1 MSEVKGNINIDVI
14 GTMSGTSLDGL
25 DICFVN
31 FTFNENKWS
40 YKIHIAETIEY
51 DSILKEKL
59 ANAHLMDAQS
69 FSKLHF
75 DYGKYLGKRIKE
87 FIDKHSIE
95 PKLISS
101 HGQTIF
107 HQPELG
113 FTTQIGKGACIAAE
127 TGVDTI
133 CDFRSTD
140 VALNG
145 NGAPLV
151 PIGDKYLFSEYDYCL
166 NLGGFSNISFEENDK
181 RIAYDICPVNFILN
195 YYMKQKGKEY
205 DKDGETAR
213 SGRINKAMFEALN
226 SLPYYS
232 KAGPKS
238 LGREDVE
245 NNFFPLIDSFHLT
258 IEDIL
263 STYCEHIAVQIGK
276 EIKGGK
282 VLITGGGAFNKFLI
296 ERMQGNASQCK
307 YVLPDDQTIN
317 YKEALIFAFLGV
329 LYNYKI
335 VNCLSSV
342 TGAKIDSISGALY
355 KAYR

>member
-1 MSEVKGNINIDVI
+1 MAMSFMVPQYIYKNN
-14 GTMSGTSLDGL
+14 
-25 DICFVN
+25 
-31 FTFNENKWS
+31 WA
-40 YKIHIAETIEY
+40 YKIRIAETIEY
-51 DSILKEKL
+51 DNSIKDKL
-59 ANAHLMDAQS
+59 ASAHLMDALS

-75 DYGKYLGKRIKE
+75 DYGKYLGKEIKE

-107 HQPELG
+107 HQPESG

-127 TGVDTI
+127 TGIDTV

-140 VALNG
+140 VALKG

-151 PIGDKYLFSEYDYCL
+151 PIGDRYLFSGYDYCL
-166 NLGGFSNISFEENDK
+166 NLGGFSNISFEDNDK

-195 YYMKQKGKEY
+195 YYMKQKGKEF

-213 SGRINKAMFEALN
+213 SGKINTELLKALN
-226 SLPYYS
+226 SISYYS

-245 NNFFPLIDSFHLT
+245 KEFIPLIDSFNLT
-258 IEDIL
+258 VKDIL
-263 STYCEHIAVQIGK
+263 STYCEHIAFQIGR
-276 EIKGGK
+276 EIKRGK

-296 ERMQGNASQCK
+296 ERVQNTALQHN
-307 YVLPDDQTIN
+307 YLLPDEQTIN
-317 YKEALIFAFLGV
+317 FKEALIFAFLGV
-329 LYNYKI
+329 LYNYNLI
-335 VNCLSSV
+335 NCLSSV
-342 TGAKIDSISGALY
+342 TGAKSDSISGSLY
-355 KAYR
+355 KAV

>member
-1 MSEVKGNINIDVI
+1 MNKAADKIDINVV

-31 FTFNENKWS
+31 FILTENKWN
-40 YKIHIAETIEY
+40 YKIHLAETIEY
-51 DSILKEKL
+51 DDIIKDKL
-59 ANAHLMDAQS
+59 ANAHLMDALS

-75 DYGKYLGKRIKE
+75 DYGKLLGKKIKG
-87 FIDKHSIE
+87 FIDKHSINPE
-95 PKLISS
+95 LISS

-107 HQPELG
+107 HQPESG

-140 VALNG
+140 VALKG

-151 PIGDKYLFSEYDYCL
+151 PIGDRYLFSEYDYCL
-166 NLGGFSNISFEENDK
+166 NLGGFSNISYEENDK

-195 YYMKQKGKEY
+195 YYIKQRGKEF

-213 SGRINKAMFEALN
+213 SGKVNKSLLEALN
-226 SLPYYS
+226 SLSYYS

-245 NNFFPLIDSFHLT
+245 KDFFPLIDSFNLSA
-258 IEDIL
+258 EDIL

-276 EIKGGK
+276 EIRQGK
-282 VLITGGGAFNKFLI
+282 VLVTGGGAFNKFLI
-296 ERMQGNASQCK
+296 ERMQINAAQCK
-307 YVLPDDQTIN
+307 YILPDEQTIN
-317 YKEALIFAFLGV
+317 FKEALIFAFLGV
-329 LYNYKI
+329 LYNYNLI
-335 VNCLSSV
+335 NCLSSV
-342 TGAKIDSISGALY
+342 TGAESDSISGALY
-355 KAYR
+355 KAV